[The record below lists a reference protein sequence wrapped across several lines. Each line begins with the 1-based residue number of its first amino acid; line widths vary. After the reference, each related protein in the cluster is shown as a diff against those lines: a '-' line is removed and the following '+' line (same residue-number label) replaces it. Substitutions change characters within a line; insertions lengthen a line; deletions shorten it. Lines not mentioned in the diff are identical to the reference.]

1 MPQVEDLAQMA
12 EDLRRAGV
20 DAWHEVVAGPRGY
33 LEGLDVGE
41 DFFPL
46 WELILPENREA
57 LECRD
62 FAAIKARRAPD
73 WSVAAPLGKAAG

>member
-1 MPQVEDLAQMA
+1 MLQLEDLAQMA
-12 EDLRRAGV
+12 EELRRAGV

-33 LEGLDVGE
+33 LEGLDIGD

-46 WELILPENREA
+46 WELILPENRA
-57 LECRD
+57 SLECCD

-73 WSVAAPLGKAAG
+73 WSVAPPLSRAG